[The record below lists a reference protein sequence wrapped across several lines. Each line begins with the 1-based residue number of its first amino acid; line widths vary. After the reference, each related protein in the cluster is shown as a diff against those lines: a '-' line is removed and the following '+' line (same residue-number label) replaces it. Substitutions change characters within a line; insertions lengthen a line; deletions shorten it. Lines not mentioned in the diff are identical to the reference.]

1 MSSQADSFE
10 QKSETY
16 LTCFIKKV
24 IEVIESKFQNEINLQ
39 HIKTTLQKGLDETND
54 NSQKRV
60 VDIIINLF
68 IPEYKSYSQELK
80 EWAILNHLRTEYPCN
95 NELLKKVLGSL
106 QELKI
111 LVLSQKT
118 DTNPYKNPDDVGG
131 YAVKIARLFQV
142 MAEANFLDFDPRD
155 EWGQAFMLLAGNQ
168 CKSSQE
174 ISKTASSW
182 KREFYEKC
190 RPLKSIASDENR
202 CLLEQTAHTLGFDPA
217 EWDKDD
223 FLSDNELKEYV
234 DAYKKIY
241 LAKKNLDLDFSSFSE
256 YLPKKKLTEDEKEL
270 LEKLKK
276 ELLPNFFKSKEFDDK
291 LKPILDNHPS
301 DKFLLELLELFYR
314 HGYYQE
320 ANTFIL
326 DKIVSPKILQDTEFN
341 LLKAHIYGSLG
352 KYVEAWKIL
361 DNLEIDDANKLV
373 DIKTSTVSNLIRN
386 YLREASYNSTLH
398 YRNLTVTIDN
408 RLKIQKRTFEKFVN
422 FYKELF
428 EKSRHYYPGINY
440 AYMHSMYHIAY
451 TDVTSDNIVSEINNI
466 YEMAKE
472 SIVSDKCNKKNAYY
486 ATISEIEFFALMDN
500 DENVE
505 KCFKNLPQTK
515 PTTDMLYRTL
525 RQIKLYLDFLKHDH
539 DSSIPSAMRLLEEKL
554 KNTIE
559 SSTNR

>member
-1 MSSQADSFE
+1 MSSQADLIE
-10 QKSETY
+10 QNLEAY

-24 IEVIESKFQNEINLQ
+24 IEVIDTDF
-39 HIKTTLQKGLDETND
+39 ND
-54 NSQKRV
+54 NHDLQAIVPLLNS
-60 VDIIINLF
+60 
-68 IPEYKSYSQELK
+68 KSEK
-80 EWAILNHLRTEYPCN
+80 VKLNTIAEIFSPKNRNVPN
-95 NELLKKVLGSL
+95 IQLKKFSL
-106 QELKI
+106 VRSLKQQSYDCEDQNI
-111 LVLSQKT
+111 
-118 DTNPYKNPDDVGG
+118 DTNIADALRQIRIVAIEKPQAQPYNNPDEIDG
-131 YAVKIARLFQV
+131 YAVKIARLFQI
-142 MAEANFLDFDPRD
+142 MAEADFLDFDPRD

-202 CLLEQTAHTLGFDPA
+202 CLLEQTAHTLRFDPA

-223 FLSDNELKEYV
+223 FLSDNELEQYV
-234 DAYKKIY
+234 DAYKRIY
-241 LAKKNLDLDFSSFSE
+241 LAKKNLDLDFSSFSK
-256 YLPKKKLTEDEKEL
+256 YLPKKKLTEDEKQL
-270 LEKLKK
+270 LEELKK
-276 ELLPNFFKSKEFDDK
+276 ELLPNFFKSKEFDDR

-301 DKFLLELLELFYR
+301 DKFLLVLLELFYR

-326 DKIVSPKILQDTEFN
+326 DKIVSPKILQDAEFN

-386 YLREASYNSTLH
+386 YLHKASYNSTLH
-398 YRNLTVTIDN
+398 YHNLTVTIDN

-428 EKSRHYYPGINY
+428 ENSKHYYPGINY
-440 AYMHSMYHIAY
+440 AYMYSMYHIAY

-472 SIVSDKCNKKNAYY
+472 SIMLDKYNEENIYY
-486 ATISEIEFFALMDN
+486 ATISKIEFFALMDN

-505 KCFKNLPQTK
+505 KGFANLPQTK

-539 DSSIPSAMRLLEEKL
+539 ESSIPSAMQLLEKKL
-554 KNTIE
+554 KDTIG
-559 SSTNR
+559 SIINR